1 MNSINHIRVSSQIE
15 ANVAPSEVLEA
26 LKKQIFHLKSMY
38 DAHTSDSTDPKLVK
52 PEGVDE
58 EDDVKD
64 EVAKDGHDH
73 QWLPANNNFMSDFIF
88 Y

>member
-1 MNSINHIRVSSQIE
+1 MNRVDHIRVSSKVE
-15 ANVAPSEVLEA
+15 ANVASSEVLEA

-38 DAHTSDSTDPKLVK
+38 DAHTSDFTDPKLVK

-73 QWLPANNNFMSDFIF
+73 QWLP
-88 Y
+88 